1 MKFVLGLKG
10 SMTQFFNE
18 DGVVIPATIVIV
30 PKTVVTQIKTKE
42 RDGYESVQLASGE
55 QKEQRIPKALKGH
68 FKDIGNFRYLKEFR
82 PKEGEDISSYKV
94 GDEINIDIFEV
105 GDRVQVAGTSKGK
118 GFQGGVKR
126 HGFSGAPTSH
136 GHRHDTRRPG
146 SIGATGP
153 QRVFKGT
160 RMAGRMGNDR
170 VLVKN
175 LTIVAVDKE
184 HGQLLI
190 KGAVPG
196 KKGTLLEIIAR

>member
-1 MKFVLGLKG
+1 
-10 SMTQFFNE
+10 MTQFFNE
-18 DGVVIPATIVIV
+18 DGVVVPATIVKV

-68 FKDIGNFRYLKEFR
+68 FKDFGNFRYVKEFR

-160 RMAGRMGNDR
+160 RMAGRMGSDR